1 MMRHHKTIIPRQ
13 QGTALVIALVMLL
26 VITVAGV
33 TSMRSSALQE
43 RMSGNTR
50 DREVAFQAAEGALRA
65 GESYLNGFTSTPSPT
80 DASYFHAEGDAP
92 DPTGAACTGSDVDQ
106 VTVHDEAARDACF
119 FVEETTIAGSGI
131 TKPGSPVQTQVLY
144 QIVARGVGLTDRAQV
159 VLRSSYRW

>member
-1 MMRHHKTIIPRQ
+1 MRHHKTIIPRQ

-65 GESYLNGFTSTPSPT
+65 GESYLNGFTSTPSPAV
-80 DASYFHAEGDAP
+80 DYFHGDGDGP
-92 DPTGAACTGSDVDQ
+92 DPIEADCTDQGFHQ
-106 VTVHDEAARDACF
+106 VTVHDEADGDACY

-144 QIVARGVGLTDRAQV
+144 QVVARGVGLTDRAQV